1 MSDDDIA
8 TMTYEQALA
17 ELDSLISRLEA
28 GTVELD
34 EAIKCYERGSRLAQR
49 CGELLDHTEAA
60 VTQLVVGGGGT
71 VQERPLEADVA
82 EPAPAAA
89 AAPRSPGGPR
99 PLAPPPPGSPAR
111 ARVAGDAAPPAP
123 AAPGLFP
130 GLDAAER
137 PRPVDI
143 DPDDIPF

>member
-8 TMTYEQALA
+8 TMTYEQALT
-17 ELDSLISRLEA
+17 ELDGLIGRLEA

-49 CGELLDHTEAA
+49 CGELLDRTEAA
-60 VTQLVVGGGGT
+60 VTQLVVGGGGSI
-71 VQERPLEADVA
+71 QERPLEAEVA
-82 EPAPAAA
+82 EPPAPARS
-89 AAPRSPGGPR
+89 APRAPAGPR
-99 PLAPPPPGSPAR
+99 PVAPPPPGSPAR
-111 ARVAGDAAPPAP
+111 ARVPEPAAPPAP
-123 AAPGLFP
+123 PPGLFP

-137 PRPVDI
+137 PRGAEI